1 MAFVA
6 SEEDDD
12 EEEKPEAE
20 VDFNHDDVGKRI
32 ELIPN
37 RDILIH
43 KPQVRFAE
51 KLWQY
56 DTNAMSK
63 CWNLFQN
70 PAVSP
75 PYHSDDALV
84 VGAPLLP
91 EAGVRQSDGHNRT
104 QRRHRPPQD
113 PERSN

>member
-6 SEEDDD
+6 SEEDND

-56 DTNAMSK
+56 GTNAMSK

-70 PAVSP
+70 PAVTP
-75 PYHSDDALV
+75 PYHSDDALL

-113 PERSN
+113 PERFH

>member
-43 KPQVRFAE
+43 KPQVRFEE

-56 DTNAMSK
+56 GTNCNVDMLEFVPKSSCHPALSFGRRSPRRRSSPPRG
-63 CWNLFQN
+63 WS
-70 PAVSP
+70 PAV
-75 PYHSDDALV
+75 
-84 VGAPLLP
+84 
-91 EAGVRQSDGHNRT
+91 RRT
-104 QRRHRPPQD
+104 
-113 PERSN
+113 

>member
-12 EEEKPEAE
+12 EEEEPEAE
-20 VDFNHDDVGKRI
+20 VEIHQDDCGKRI

-51 KLWQY
+51 
-56 DTNAMSK
+56 N
-63 CWNLFQN
+63 
-70 PAVSP
+70 
-75 PYHSDDALV
+75 
-84 VGAPLLP
+84 
-91 EAGVRQSDGHNRT
+91 
-104 QRRHRPPQD
+104 
-113 PERSN
+113 